1 VPRSDETR
9 PCEEAPRLC
18 VEARRSKLSLRG
30 DTMKQTQSKLKTKNK
45 TIMIYKHI
53 WQIVL
58 TFLLPFASIA
68 QSIHIDY
75 IKPYGGSQYD
85 EIKNMVLD
93 NAGNIIIAGNS
104 ISTDYDC
111 LGRINS
117 PDNYMRLWFSKSDN
131 NFNPLWSKSFE
142 PNDSSIYTNVWG
154 INNNSSSSFF
164 GGQSNTYDSINFIE
178 PFCTPKS
185 YNITISKYDSLGNKI
200 FRKCYGSSD
209 NNYTFQRLSKI
220 SKNQNGDIHLFSLA
234 YSYNDYISDFPG
246 TGIPGEHVIWT
257 LTTDSMGNVK
267 YSHSYNHTLAIYG
280 GNITQV
286 FPLQNNQSVIL
297 YSWWYDEP
305 NPPYT
310 GHRITRGILINE
322 QGAMVRDFYV
332 AFTEDCVSNLVRQV
346 NNSTFVINTIGKN
359 RSLLEGN
366 GTLQPLK
373 GYLVYQDTSIS
384 SPYIA
389 KYIKYWENNLRPEFM
404 NTKLLSSEAL
414 YNESDST
421 YIIYGQMLRG
431 ISDVYPYGISSDAFI
446 MKIDTMGNL
455 RYIKYIS
462 SNPTLDPNIINDITV
477 TSCLSNLI
485 KLPNENSYIGQ
496 IVPEP
501 NGVNGGN
508 LGRFIGDYSGLCN
521 RGYDCSHNGTAGEP
535 LIIRFS
541 EWPTGINNVATPAP
555 KAQLFPNPAQ
565 DILLVHTAMQ
575 SATQKLIQFNILDVS
590 SKILFSQKIESE
602 HNHTIPISTLQP
614 GFYLLQISYSDNGI
628 HKQVSYKFIKQK

>member
-68 QSIHIDY
+68 QNIHIDY

-85 EIKNMVLD
+85 EIN
-93 NAGNIIIAGNS
+93 NIISRNNGRIYGTGLSNS
-104 ISTDYDC
+104 NDYDC
-111 LGRINS
+111 IGKDDTSSFWLTSFDNDGSFNYSMSYNQGKYVQFRGEDLINS
-117 PDNYMRLWFSKSDN
+117 IDN
-131 NFNPLWSKSFE
+131 NLFVFGTKYYPFN
-142 PNDSSIYTNVWG
+142 NTNFSQCCFSDVL
-154 INNNSSSSFF
+154 SLF
-164 GGQSNTYDSINFIE
+164 
-178 PFCTPKS
+178 
-185 YNITISKYDSLGNKI
+185 KYDYNGNLI
-200 FRKCYGSSD
+200 FQNCYGWTGSTSCSD
-209 NNYTFQRLSKI
+209 QIASKI
-220 SKNQNGDIHLFSLA
+220 LQLSNGDIHLFSLA
-234 YSYNDYISDFPG
+234 FSNNDYISDFPG

-346 NNSTFVINTIGKN
+346 NNSTFVLNTIGKN

-366 GTLQPLK
+366 GALQPLK
-373 GYLVYQDTSIS
+373 GYLVYQDTNIS

-389 KYIKYWENNLRPEFM
+389 KYIKYWENNMRPEFI
-404 NTKLLSSEAL
+404 NTRLVNSEAL

-421 YIIYGQMLRG
+421 YIIYGQMDRG
-431 ISDVYPYGISSDAFI
+431 VSDVFPYSAISSDAFI

-462 SNPTLDPNIINDITV
+462 SNPSLDPNIMNDNTV
-477 TSCLSNLI
+477 SSCLSNLL
-485 KLPNENSYIGQ
+485 KLPNENSYIGL
-496 IVPEP
+496 IKAAPEA
-501 NGVNGGN
+501 NGGGN
-508 LGRFIGDYSGLCN
+508 INRFIGDYTGLCN
-521 RGYDCSHNGTAGEP
+521 RGYDCSYNGTPGEP